1 MDNLITAAEVSERT
15 GIAVN
20 TLNQWRSTGKSDLPY
35 LKLRGRIMYS
45 VDDLQAWLRKHTV
58 RNKED

>member
-1 MDNLITAAEVSERT
+1 MNNLITAAEVSERT

-20 TLNQWRSTGKSDLPY
+20 TLNKWRTTGECDLPY